1 MVNGIKRILNLTFL
15 ILFLVGQVFAQAD
28 QPEKELLK
36 QELEQLLQFLPEEAL
51 KFMNSPDM
59 ILAQQRQELAGR
71 DEITYYLLD
80 TAVVYSV
87 ADNPHRYTYTYDE
100 EGFKIITL
108 IKKNQNNQWLNVS
121 FENIDYDEFKNP
133 EIVTTKIWENNA
145 WVNESRINNS
155 YFSNN
160 LLEQAIVEVWEDEWI
175 FVSRDSFN
183 YFAGGAV
190 ASQHRETWDGVEWIN
205 FSNIIYLRDE
215 NELPLEI
222 ITQIWDGE
230 NWNNTSRL
238 KYSYTDAGVN
248 DSIYMML
255 WEDNAWNDLYLI
267 HNEYDTELS
276 LAEVT
281 DFFWINDNWSPDKKE
296 IYTYNESNYLGAY
309 IEQEWNEESWLNR
322 FQSTYTYN
330 EWGSEQ
336 SVYVE
341 IWQDDLWANFSM
353 NSWAFDVNGNAL
365 EGMVYY
371 WQDDLWQHTQDAVL
385 NVYFDLGQNWE
396 QFFGYSVELAY
407 KSLIV
412 STPENRQGMEFS
424 IFPNPASSK
433 FYLSVDQVDHSGSP
447 IAIAIA
453 DLEGRVVMHDIF
465 YSSPTIKQIEVD
477 ASRLSDGV
485 YFVTLRTGETL
496 STRKLIINR

>member
-1 MVNGIKRILNLTFL
+1 MVNGILHKLNLTLL
-15 ILFLVGQVFAQAD
+15 ILFLVSQVFARTD

-36 QELEQLLQFLPEEAL
+36 QELERLLQLLPEEAA
-51 KFMNSPDM
+51 KFKNSPDM
-59 ILAQQRQELAGR
+59 ILAQQRQELASR

-80 TAVVYSV
+80 TAVVHSV
-87 ADNPHRYTYTYDE
+87 TDNPRRYTYTYDE
-100 EGFKIITL
+100 EGYKIITL
-108 IKKNQNNQWLNVS
+108 IKKNQNNQWFNVS

-133 EIVTTKIWENNA
+133 EIVTTKVWENNA

-155 YFSNN
+155 YLSDN
-160 LLEQAIVEVWEDEWI
+160 LLEQAVVEVWEDEWV

-183 YFAGGAV
+183 YFPGGAV
-190 ASQHRETWDGVEWIN
+190 ASQHRETWDGDEWIN
-205 FSNIIYLRDE
+205 FSNIIYIRDE

-222 ITQIWDGE
+222 ISQIWNGG
-230 NWNNTSRL
+230 NWDNTSRL
-238 KYSYTDAGVN
+238 KYSYTNAGVN
-248 DSIYMML
+248 DSTYMML
-255 WEDNAWNDLYLI
+255 WEENAWHDFYLI
-267 HNEYDTELS
+267 HNEYDNDLKLTT
-276 LAEVT
+276 VT
-281 DFFWINDNWSPDKKE
+281 DFFWISEDWSPDKKE
-296 IYTYNESNYLGAY
+296 IFTYDEAGYLGTF
-309 IEQEWNEESWLNR
+309 IEQKWNEELWLNR

-341 IWQDDLWANFSM
+341 IWQDDLWANYSM

-385 NVYFDLGQNWE
+385 NVYFDLGQNSE
-396 QFFGYSVELAY
+396 QFFGYTVEISY
-407 KSLIV
+407 KSLTV
-412 STPENRQGMEFS
+412 STPENREGMEFS

-453 DLEGRVVMHDIF
+453 DLKGRVIMHNIF
-465 YSSPTIKQIEVD
+465 YSSPAVTQFEVD
-477 ASRLSDGV
+477 ASHLSDGV
-485 YFVTLRTGETL
+485 YFVTLRSDATF
-496 STRKLIINR
+496 STRKLIVNR